1 MKKKARFQELV
12 DIEQKYLLLKQKETL
27 ELRRREQLVAFV
39 ENAGLEAK
47 ACPHSSRLIR
57 LASRKLRRP
66 EFAVAGAVALTTQDS
81 GIVKVSVSGADL
93 DSGEAK
99 TLTGVIGV
107 DFGPSTADI
116 CAASLHWSS
125 LESTAS
131 SAGMFPSVSVLSFET

>member
-81 GIVKVSVSGADL
+81 GIVKVSVSGADE
-93 DSGEAK
+93 SGEAK